1 MRRITTAVVVLL
13 AALVIAI
20 LAVSAAPGAGR
31 PLYMNS
37 HAGIS
42 ARVNALLRRMTLPE
56 KVGQMDQQLVDNLTG
71 PSGTHAAARAW
82 AQLNRELHE
91 DVAGRQQH
99 RLAAGGRHGQPAGHD
114 RPGRRRQHRL
124 TTGPTS
130 TT

>member
-42 ARVNALLRRMTLPE
+42 ARVNDLLSFYLIWAGIGLAMAAVLYEPAFAVIAVWFRQRRSLALT
-56 KVGQMDQQLVDNLTG
+56 
-71 PSGTHAAARAW
+71 
-82 AQLNRELHE
+82 
-91 DVAGRQQH
+91 
-99 RLAAGGRHGQPAGHD
+99 
-114 RPGRRRQHRL
+114 RP
-124 TTGPTS
+124 T
-130 TT
+130 

>member
-42 ARVNALLRRMTLPE
+42 ARVNDLLHRMTLEE
-56 KVGQMDQQLVDNLTG
+56 KVGQMDQQLVDNLTNTSASPG
-71 PSGTHAAARAW
+71 CGSQGW
-82 AQLNRELHE
+82 AQLNQSCL
-91 DVAGRQQH
+91 DVAGRQ
-99 RLAAGGRHGQPAGHD
+99 
-114 RPGRRRQHRL
+114 
-124 TTGPTS
+124 
-130 TT
+130 

>member
-42 ARVNALLRRMTLPE
+42 ARVNDLLHRMTLEE

-71 PSGTHAAARAW
+71 PSAACGSQGW
-82 AQLNRELHE
+82 AQLNESCMKTWLV
-91 DVAGRQQH
+91 DNQTVARCS
-99 RLAAGGRHGQPAGHD
+99 RAARTTRRTRPDRAAPAT
-114 RPGRRRQHRL
+114 PAS
-124 TTGPTS
+124 TGPTS